1 VASYT
6 EQHLLPGERII
17 YQGRLHLLP
26 FLPGYILG
34 TLLAVTGVVGLGLE
48 ILWLAILSFALAV
61 PLLAWTWIA
70 QTSSEFSI
78 TNRRVVIKTGWIRRK
93 THETMLSKVE
103 TIGVE
108 QSLMGRLLDYGTIVV
123 VGTGGSTEPFRNI
136 AGPLEFRRQVQAQ
149 VMSDDERDRV
159 AIPDGTLTPGSVA
172 NRVRDERE
180 CPFCAELI
188 LRKARVCKHCGR
200 EVEALTA

>member
-1 VASYT
+1 MASYT
-6 EQHLLPGERII
+6 EQHLLPGERIK

-34 TLLAVTGVVGLGLE
+34 GLLVLAGVIGLGLE
-48 ILWLAILSFALAV
+48 IWWLAIVSFAIAV
-61 PLLAWTWIA
+61 PMLAWTYIS
-70 QTSSEFSI
+70 QMSSEFSI
-78 TNRRVVIKTGWIRRK
+78 TDRRVVIKVGWIRRK

-108 QSLMGRLLDYGTIVV
+108 QSLLGRLLDYGTIVV

-136 AGPLEFRRQVQAQ
+136 ASPLEFRRQVQAQ
-149 VMSDDERDRV
+149 ITSDDERDR
-159 AIPDGTLTPGSVA
+159 GSSPQAATVSPPA
-172 NRVRDERE
+172 RDERE
-180 CPFCAELI
+180 CPWCAELI

-200 EVEALTA
+200 EVEALAG

>member
-1 VASYT
+1 MASYT
-6 EQHLLPGERII
+6 EQHLLPGERIK

-34 TLLAVTGVVGLGLE
+34 GLLVLAGVIGLGLE
-48 ILWLAILSFALAV
+48 IWWLAIVSFAVAI
-61 PLLAWTWIA
+61 PMLAWTYIS
-70 QTSSEFSI
+70 QMSSEFSI
-78 TNRRVVIKTGWIRRK
+78 TDRRVVIKVGWIRRK

-108 QSLMGRLLDYGTIVV
+108 QSLLGRLLDYGTIVV

-136 AGPLEFRRQVQAQ
+136 ASPLEFRRQVQAQ
-149 VMSDDERDRV
+149 ITSDDERDR
-159 AIPDGTLTPGSVA
+159 GSPPQA
-172 NRVRDERE
+172 ATASQPARDERE
-180 CPFCAELI
+180 CPWCAELI

-200 EVEALTA
+200 EVEALAT